1 MAVRGWQ
8 LAALLP
14 AFALAA
20 CDTMGPSSSGQARV
34 YLASSVSSS
43 ANIPGS
49 DFIADEAGPL
59 TLAAIDS
66 LWVTITAVEAVK
78 AGGDSTS
85 GGWQTIQLDS
95 GSLSRINLMALPTEG
110 ADSMRLAR
118 GELKAGT
125 YDHIR
130 LRIAD
135 SATIVLKQ
143 DVAFGGGNMIAKGS
157 YPLRIPSGQQNGL
170 KIKTAS
176 FVVGDDSTKA
186 VTLVFDGANSL
197 GNVILTGNGRLQ
209 MSPVLRARNP

>member
-1 MAVRGWQ
+1 MAVRGWRFA
-8 LAALLP
+8 LLLP
-14 AFALAA
+14 AIALAA
-20 CDTMGPSSSGQARV
+20 CDSSMGPGGGQARIF
-34 YLASSVSSS
+34 LASSVTSSPS
-43 ANIPGS
+43 TLGS
-49 DFIADEAGPL
+49 DFISEGGV

-78 AGGDSTS
+78 AGGDSS
-85 GGWQTIQLDS
+85 GGGWQSIQLDS

-118 GELKAGT
+118 GELKSGT

-143 DVAFGGGNMIAKGS
+143 DVSFGQDNLIAKGS
-157 YPLRIPSGQQNGL
+157 YPLHIPSGQQSGL

-176 FVVGDDSTKA
+176 FVVGEDSAKA

-197 GNVILTGNGRLQ
+197 GNIIVTGNGRLQ
-209 MSPVLRARNP
+209 MSPVLRSRTP

>member
-1 MAVRGWQ
+1 
-8 LAALLP
+8 
-14 AFALAA
+14 
-20 CDTMGPSSSGQARV
+20 MGPGGGQARV
-34 YLASSVSSS
+34 FLASSVTSSPS
-43 ANIPGS
+43 ILGS
-49 DFIADEAGPL
+49 DFISEEGGL

-78 AGGDSTS
+78 AGGDSAA
-85 GGWQTIQLDS
+85 GGWQSIQLDS

-143 DVAFGGGNMIAKGS
+143 DVSFGQSNMIVKGS
-157 YPLRIPSGQQNGL
+157 YPVRIPSGQQTGL

-176 FVVGDDSTKA
+176 FVVGEDSAKA
-186 VTLVFDGANSL
+186 VTLVFDGATSL
-197 GNVILTGNGRLQ
+197 GTVIVTGNGRLQ
-209 MSPVLRARNP
+209 MSPVLRSRTP